1 MRYVSLSCVVLLQFV
16 SLGVSLRMASQT
28 FECKIDRAQ
37 IERFTKEQKLSGDR
51 ITLADTV
58 CSGLKLVINKESA
71 SWTYAY
77 RKRGYLDGGKRHPQR
92 TMKLGDPVTMTPA
105 EARLAAEQIKA
116 QVRNGEDPA
125 SIARKEKAA
134 KRAEEARRKSCLEWL
149 ARYNDTQMANGKT
162 KHQRDEVRH
171 VRFALDEMGM
181 ADAFPAELTSR
192 HIRGLGEIHAERPA
206 TARHRFG
213 ALSRFLDYLL
223 DEEVIP
229 LNPATSVSRKRRPK
243 PAAPRT
249 RFFTPDELNQLWNAN
264 SLKPEYLRY
273 LRFMISTP
281 LRASEGAALRHDQ
294 VILDRDEI
302 RFSNAETKNDEYFVM
317 PLTSMSKNLLLER
330 PAGDHSKV
338 FQLSSIP
345 DADMTAWSFFNKE
358 VRAASGVQGF
368 SMHHLRR
375 TFATLMAE
383 HSDVSEGLIDS
394 LLNHK
399 QSATRTGV
407 MKHYQH
413 SKQLEQRRD
422 VMARWHE
429 LLAAWL

>member
-1 MRYVSLSCVVLLQFV
+1 
-16 SLGVSLRMASQT
+16 MASQT
-28 FECKIDRAQ
+28 FECKIDRTQ

-77 RKRGYLDGGKRHPQR
+77 RKRGYVDGGKRHPQR
-92 TMKLGDPVTMTPA
+92 TMKLGDPVTMTPS

-125 SIARKEKAA
+125 LVVRKEKAA
-134 KRAEEARRKSCLEWL
+134 KRAEEARLKSCLEWL
-149 ARYNDTQMANGKT
+149 DRYNETQMANGRT

-192 HIRGLGEIHAERPA
+192 HIRGLGEMRPEQPA

-229 LNPATSVSRKRRPK
+229 LNPANSVSRKRRPK
-243 PAAPRT
+243 PAAPRS
-249 RFFTPDELNQLWNAN
+249 RFFTPDELKQLWQAN
-264 SLKPEYLRY
+264 GLKPEYLRY

-281 LRASEGAALRHDQ
+281 LRANEGAALRHDQ
-294 VILDRDEI
+294 LILDRDEI
-302 RFSNAETKNDEYFVM
+302 RFSNEETKNDEYFVM
-317 PLTSMSKNLLLER
+317 PLTGMSKDLLLSV

-345 DADMTAWSFFNKE
+345 DGDMTAWSFFNKN
-358 VRAASGVQGF
+358 VRAASGVQDF
-368 SMHHLRR
+368 CMHHLRR

-413 SKQLEQRRD
+413 SKQLEQRRE
-422 VMARWHE
+422 VMAKWHG
-429 LLAAWL
+429 LLEGWI